1 MDRKLIPSK
10 TSKSR
15 SKGAIGYS
23 GKHFDIQAP
32 FLQNYTS
39 RFLLFIASDGVQ
51 LKRTFFNQ
59 ELFA

>member
-1 MDRKLIPSK
+1 MDRKLLPSK

-51 LKRTFFNQ
+51 FKRNFNQ
-59 ELFA
+59 EIFT